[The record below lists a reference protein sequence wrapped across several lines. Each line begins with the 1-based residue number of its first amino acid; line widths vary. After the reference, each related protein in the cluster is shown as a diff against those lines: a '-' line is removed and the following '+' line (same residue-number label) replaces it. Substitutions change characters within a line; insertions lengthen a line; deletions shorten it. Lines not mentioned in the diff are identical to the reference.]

1 MKPLIFCS
9 CLGLLS
15 ALCVAESDPGVVTLG
30 TNVAASAVASTAKG
44 ENDSLAHVAC
54 IFDHLELAHR
64 VHILPW
70 RRVRQDVASGKL
82 DGYFTAM
89 PRTETEADGSLSAP
103 LVLENWYWFWRSGD
117 APPHLDSGARL
128 AVIMGSPQAEW
139 FEQTGRDVD
148 FQVSSLVQLVKL
160 LLNGRIDGFVADLD
174 QFEQAT
180 LVLGL
185 DNQLFDQR
193 FLRYTPLS
201 VYFSDYFIET
211 QAGFLERF
219 NSFVHTCSS
228 SGFYLS
234 QYERDRIQALLRPW
248 LERWL
253 ADPDLYRVL
262 SEHNK
267 QHKNLSPEQ
276 LLSRDLRWQQ
286 AFADGTQSEIFQWL
300 DQSQSRTLGRWQSET
315 EGVVGEL
322 ILMGEQGLNAAV
334 SFMTSDYWQGDEA
347 KFEQVY
353 GAQPGEL
360 VFSPVVYDE
369 STRRFQVHVGVPLYD
384 PDTEKSLGVLSLGVD
399 VELALAS
406 EE

>member
-1 MKPLIFCS
+1 MKPLIVCS

-15 ALCVAESDPGVVTLG
+15 ALCVAEPDPVVVTLG
-30 TNVAASAVASTAKG
+30 TNVAASAAASKG
-44 ENDSLAHVAC
+44 QNDSLAHVAC
-54 IFDHLELAHR
+54 IFDQLELAHQ

-70 RRVRQDVASGKL
+70 RRARRDVSSGKL

-89 PRTETEADGSLSAP
+89 PRAEAEVDGRLSAP

-117 APPHLDSGARL
+117 APPHLDSGTRL
-128 AVIMGSPQAEW
+128 AVIMGSHQAEW
-139 FEQTGRDVD
+139 FDQTGREIDLR
-148 FQVSSLVQLVKL
+148 VSSLNQLLKL
-160 LLNGRIDGFVADLD
+160 LLSGRIDGFVADLD
-174 QFEQAT
+174 QFEQAA

-185 DNQLFDQR
+185 DNQLFDQH

-201 VYFSDYFIET
+201 VYFSDHFIET

-219 NSFVHTCSS
+219 NNLVHGCSS

-234 QYERDRIQALLRPW
+234 QHERDRIQALLRPW
-248 LERWL
+248 LENWL
-253 ADPDLYRVL
+253 TDPDLYRVL

-267 QHKNLSPEQ
+267 QHKNLSREQ
-276 LLSRDLRWQQ
+276 LLRRDLLWQQ
-286 AFADGTQSEIFQWL
+286 AFDDGAQSEIFQWL
-300 DQSQSRTLGRWQSET
+300 DQPQSRTLGRWQSET
-315 EGVVGEL
+315 DGVVGEL
-322 ILMGEQGLNAAV
+322 ILMGERGLNAAL

-369 STRRFQVHVGVPLYD
+369 STRRFQVHVGVPLHD
-384 PDTEKSLGVLSLGVD
+384 PDTEKPLGVLSLGVD